1 MKISRLEGAALIL
14 TALFLA
20 FTAGWM
26 LRGSGDAPA
35 IRVETQ
41 YTPSLS
47 QRTASAPT
55 PAPSAAP
62 SPSAAPTAA
71 PVPDK
76 AAPGEQLNLN
86 PATAEE
92 LQRLPGIG
100 ESRARAIVAD
110 REENGP
116 FRIPEDLTRV
126 AGIGEGILQGLLDYV
141 TVE

>member
-62 SPSAAPTAA
+62 TAA

-76 AAPGEQLNLN
+76 VAPGEQINLN
-86 PATAEE
+86 TATVEE